1 MENETESIETETIL
15 SEYVEPANW
24 KTFTG
29 QYSSYWD

>member
-1 MENETESIETETIL
+1 MEKETESIET
-15 SEYVEPANW
+15 EYVEPANW

>member
-1 MENETESIETETIL
+1 MENETTNETETIL
-15 SEYVEPANW
+15 SEYVEPTNW